1 MREKSHG
8 RKLLGLGTV
17 EFVKK
22 KKRLEL
28 QKTRKREVFLKLREV
43 KLKIHRTN
51 RDLKDRK
58 LGRDDREQG
67 KW

>member
-1 MREKSHG
+1 MNS
-8 RKLLGLGTV
+8 L
-17 EFVKK
+17 KK
-22 KKRLEL
+22 KKARITEN
-28 QKTRKREVFLKLREV
+28 KEKRGLFKLREV